1 MPKREGRMKVGIVKH
16 HIYLEHITDD
26 FHPENPQRLV
36 HIYAMLD
43 ELRQDGLVYVDP
55 RMATPDEI
63 ALNHDISYINFVAE
77 TKGKVQ
83 RRLDPDT
90 VTSPK
95 SYEAACMAVGGF
107 LELCDALFA
116 GKVDNGFALV
126 RPPGH
131 HAERGKAM
139 GFCIFNN
146 IAVGARYLVKKH
158 GLKKVLIVDWDLHH
172 GNGTQH
178 SFYGDS
184 EVLYLSTHQFP
195 YYPGTGWYDE
205 LGSGKGKGYTV
216 NVPLSH
222 GMGDAD
228 YAHVFE
234 EIVLPVA
241 RKWKPEIIL
250 VSAGFD
256 IHRSDPLGGMTVTE
270 SGFTKMTKLLMDA
283 ANESCEGKIL
293 FVLEGGYDL
302 SGLTNSAKAVILQLC
317 ETPLYVQEFEKTP
330 SSTAQKTVEQVKQV
344 LQPYWGDF

>member
-1 MPKREGRMKVGIVKH
+1 MKVGIVKH
-16 HIYLEHITDD
+16 QIYLEHITDD

-36 HIYAMLD
+36 NIYAML
-43 ELRQDGLVYVDP
+43 EGLNQDGLVYVEP
-55 RMATPDEI
+55 RMATHEET
-63 ALNHDISYINFVAE
+63 ALNHEVSYINFVAE

-107 LELCDALFA
+107 LELSDALFA
-116 GKVDNGFALV
+116 GKINNGFALV

-146 IAVGARYLVKKH
+146 IAVGARYLTSKY
-158 GLKKVLIVDWDLHH
+158 GLKRVFIVDWDLHH

-184 EVLYLSTHQFP
+184 DILYLSTHQYP

-205 LGSGKGKGYTV
+205 IGSGQGKGYTI
-216 NVPLSH
+216 NVPLSY
-222 GMGDAD
+222 GMDDAD

-256 IHRSDPLGGMTVTE
+256 IHHNDPLGGMSVTE
-270 SGFTKMTKLLMDA
+270 SGFAKMTEFLMDA
-283 ANESCEGKIL
+283 AEEVCEGKIL
-293 FVLEGGYDL
+293 FALEGGYDL
-302 SGLTNSAKAVILQLC
+302 SGLTNSVKAVILQLRK
-317 ETPLYVQEFEKTP
+317 TPLYVQNIKESP
-330 SSTAQKTVEQVKQV
+330 SSAVQQTVQQVKKV